1 LDELYARK
9 QGKKMKITSKQLRKI
24 IEEEVHNVLS
34 ETKMIGG
41 ITQQMGIGQE
51 NPTPQTS
58 VEDDNSLFQ
67 KKQNLFYKLESAL
80 EEEDED
86 HWLKDVPEYEELDNL
101 ISKSD
106 YKLRDFVEEI
116 KKFLAEY
123 GQTHFL
129 EALR

>member
-1 LDELYARK
+1 
-9 QGKKMKITSKQLRKI
+9 MKITSKQLRKI
-24 IEEEVHNVLS
+24 IEEEVHNILS

-101 ISKSD
+101 INKSD
-106 YKLRDFVEEI
+106 YKLKDFVEEI